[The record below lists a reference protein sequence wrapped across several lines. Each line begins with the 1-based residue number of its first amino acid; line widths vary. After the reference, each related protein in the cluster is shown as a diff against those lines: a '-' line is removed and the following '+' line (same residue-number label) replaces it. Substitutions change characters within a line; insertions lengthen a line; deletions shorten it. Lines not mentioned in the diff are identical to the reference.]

1 MTGTLYG
8 VGLGPGDPELMT
20 LKAARLI
27 GGAKVIAYPTL
38 AGGSSFARS
47 IAAGH
52 IVPGVREIVMDIPMT
67 VDRAPAQ
74 VAYDLGA
81 VAIRAELEAGH
92 DVVVLCEGDPFFYG
106 SFMYLYARLRADYPV
121 EVVPGVSSVMSCA
134 AVAGLPL
141 AARNE
146 VVTILPAPELA
157 RRLSDTNPTQI
168 LPPCDTLVVMKLGR
182 HLKAVRA
189 AIEGAGLIDKA
200 IYIERASTPDEC
212 VMPLSQAPEKA
223 PYFSMILIVK
233 GADPWL

>member
-1 MTGTLYG
+1 MTGKLYG
-8 VGLGPGDPELMT
+8 IGLGPGDPELMT

-27 GGAKVIAYPTL
+27 AGAKVIAYPRL
-38 AGGSSFARS
+38 AGGTSFARS
-47 IAAGH
+47 IAADH
-52 IVPGVREIVMDIPMT
+52 IAPGTREIVMDIPMT

-74 VAYDLGA
+74 AAYDAGA
-81 VAIRAELEAGH
+81 LAIRTELDAGH

-106 SFMYLYARLRADYPV
+106 SFMYLYARLRSDYPV
-121 EVVPGVSSVMSCA
+121 EVVPGVSSAMSCA

-157 RRLSDTNPTQI
+157 RRLSGGNPTQT
-168 LPPCDTLVVMKLGR
+168 LPPSDTIVVMKLGR
-182 HLKAVRA
+182 HFAAVRA
-189 AIEGAGLIDKA
+189 AIEVAGLTDKA
-200 IYIERASTPDEC
+200 VYIERASTPDEQ
-212 VMPLSQAPEKA
+212 VMPLSKAPEKA